1 MVEVLKPF
9 YNAFLMPAARIFAKV
24 KIHPNA
30 ITLMGLVLSGAAGWF
45 AATGRWWLTAVFIT
59 VGSCMD
65 GLDGLVARQYNKQSA
80 FGAIFDSTA
89 DRLTEIFWLM
99 GICIFFVNHPV
110 WGNMALYL
118 TFTAITGSLMVSY
131 VRARSEGAGIHC
143 SPGILQRP
151 ERIIVL
157 GCGFLGGPKIMPWGL
172 ALLSVLAYVT
182 VAQRIIIAY
191 KSSGK
196 QLLSH
201 RSLSEASCPPKQQ
214 RRQDV
219 SEKNQPFPSASLR
232 EPK

>member
-1 MVEVLKPF
+1 MIEVLKPF
-9 YNAFLMPAARIFAKV
+9 YTTLLMPAARIFTKAK
-24 KIHPNA
+24 ISPNA
-30 ITLMGLVLSGAAGWF
+30 ITLVGLCLSGIAGLF
-45 AATGRWWLTAVFIT
+45 AATGKWRVTAVFI
-59 VGSCMD
+59 VLGSCMD

-110 WGNMALYL
+110 WGGNLALYL

-143 SPGILQRP
+143 TSGILQRP

-157 GCGFLGGPKIMPWGL
+157 GCCFLGGPKIMPWGL
-172 ALLSVLAYVT
+172 ALLSILAYVT

-191 KSSGK
+191 FSSK
-196 QLLSH
+196 KANIFQ
-201 RSLSEASCPPKQQ
+201 E
-214 RRQDV
+214 
-219 SEKNQPFPSASLR
+219 
-232 EPK
+232 

>member
-1 MVEVLKPF
+1 MIEVLKPF
-9 YNAFLMPAARIFAKV
+9 YTTLLMPAARIFTKAK
-24 KIHPNA
+24 ISPNA
-30 ITLMGLVLSGAAGWF
+30 ITLVGLCLSGIAGLF
-45 AATGRWWLTAVFIT
+45 AATGKWRVTAVFI
-59 VGSCMD
+59 VLGSCMD

-110 WGNMALYL
+110 WGGKIALYL

-143 SPGILQRP
+143 TSGILQRP

-157 GCGFLGGPKIMPWGL
+157 GCCFLGGPKIMPWGL
-172 ALLSVLAYVT
+172 ALLSILAYVT

-191 KSSGK
+191 LSSK
-196 QLLSH
+196 KANIFQ
-201 RSLSEASCPPKQQ
+201 E
-214 RRQDV
+214 
-219 SEKNQPFPSASLR
+219 
-232 EPK
+232 